1 MAGQVVD
8 ADAAKEFMAE
18 TLESVSADDLA
29 EISAALERKSAAF
42 AERLTADRLATAT
55 TDDLIAV
62 LRNVFA
68 TRRHAAAIVGQ
79 IGAARLAGT
88 IEDLLRG
95 DDPLPVRYER
105 CQAVLADHP
114 QAAFDL
120 PSELLHFSDPDRYWL
135 WSRWMWDPR
144 PETGAL
150 ALVTD
155 DGFDFGDD
163 DAGATYV
170 RVGEAVAFV
179 SETGRAAGFA
189 AIGDGPF
196 GVDVFLGCVY
206 AVYMYTVLRLR
217 MTQEFNRIVP
227 QQAELVKRL
236 LGVHRLEV

>member
-8 ADAAKEFMAE
+8 AETAQEFMQE
-18 TLESVSADDLA
+18 TLEKVSPDDLSN
-29 EISAALERKSAAF
+29 ISSALELKAAVF
-42 AERLTADRLATAT
+42 AERLAPSRLSQADP
-55 TDDLIAV
+55 DDLRVV
-62 LRNVFA
+62 LRNVFS
-68 TRRHAAAIVGQ
+68 TRRKAGTILDQ
-79 IGAARLAGT
+79 IGAEQLAEA

-95 DDPLPVRYER
+95 PNALPVRFER
-105 CQAVLADHP
+105 CQKILADHP

-120 PSELLHFSDPDRYWL
+120 PAELLHFSYPDRYWL

-144 PETGAL
+144 TETGAL

-155 DGFDFGDD
+155 EAFDFGDD
-163 DAGATYV
+163 DPGSTYL
-170 RVGEAVAFV
+170 RIGEAVAFV
-179 SETGRAAGFA
+179 GETGRAAGFT
-189 AIGDGPF
+189 AIGSGPF

-227 QQAELVKRL
+227 QQAELVQRL